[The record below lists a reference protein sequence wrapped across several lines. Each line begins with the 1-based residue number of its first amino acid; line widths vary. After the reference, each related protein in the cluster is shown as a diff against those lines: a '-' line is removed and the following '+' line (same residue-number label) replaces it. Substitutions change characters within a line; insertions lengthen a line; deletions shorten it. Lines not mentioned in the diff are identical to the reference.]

1 MIPRTATGTTTSSN
15 STWANKGTCTC
26 YIHTHYVTTTAALE
40 LLEVLNRSVYS
51 LLLTEISSSVVAN
64 YVLTLNKTLP
74 EGIAIDNY

>member
-1 MIPRTATGTTTSSN
+1 MIPRTATGTN

-40 LLEVLNRSVYS
+40 VLNRSVYS
-51 LLLTEISSSVVAN
+51 LLLTEISSSVVAS

>member
-1 MIPRTATGTTTSSN
+1 MIPRTATGTTSN

-40 LLEVLNRSVYS
+40 VLNRSVYS
-51 LLLTEISSSVVAN
+51 LLLTEISSSVVAS

>member
-1 MIPRTATGTTTSSN
+1 MIPRTATGTTN

-40 LLEVLNRSVYS
+40 VLNRSVYS
-51 LLLTEISSSVVAN
+51 LLLTEISSSVVAS